1 MHGYAPVKQR
11 HKPTKRKYR
20 HPKSAHSY
28 ATNAV
33 IQRHHDLTKELS
45 NIFNAQVLHG
55 QGYDFKSD
63 VWSLGCLLYE
73 FATLKSPFEA
83 PNQTLYDIFKRI
95 NKGEFDELPDLF
107 SQELREL
114 VSRMLAKDPRRR
126 PTAAEAFEFAQMA
139 VEALGDK
146 PSGQTLMLDIV
157 DMCKLLDY
165 EEGLCLVRSLPFLP
179 RSYFEI
185 PDEKA
190 TPNAKF
196 YYFTCLVLWLLSL
209 NAVRVEEKV
218 CLFLQYLVCVL
229 CTCTYTHTRT
239 HTFIQTA

>member
-1 MHGYAPVKQR
+1 M
-11 HKPTKRKYR
+11 
-20 HPKSAHSY
+20 
-28 ATNAV
+28 
-33 IQRHHDLTKELS
+33 
-45 NIFNAQVLHG
+45 LHG

-107 SQELREL
+107 SQELRSL

-185 PDEKA
+185 PDEKI

-209 NAVRVEEKV
+209 NAVTVEEKV
-218 CLFLQYLVCVL
+218 FFFFTVLVHMCIIHIHI
-229 CTCTYTHTRT
+229 HTRT
-239 HTFIQTA
+239 HTHIHTDSIA

>member
-1 MHGYAPVKQR
+1 
-11 HKPTKRKYR
+11 
-20 HPKSAHSY
+20 
-28 ATNAV
+28 
-33 IQRHHDLTKELS
+33 LTKESS

-107 SQELREL
+107 SQELRSL

-185 PDEKA
+185 PDEKT

-196 YYFTCLVLWLLSL
+196 FYFTCLVLWLLSL

-218 CLFLQYLVCVL
+218 CSFLQHSYMCIIHI
-229 CTCTYTHTRT
+229 YIHTRT
-239 HTFIQTA
+239 HTHIHTDSIA